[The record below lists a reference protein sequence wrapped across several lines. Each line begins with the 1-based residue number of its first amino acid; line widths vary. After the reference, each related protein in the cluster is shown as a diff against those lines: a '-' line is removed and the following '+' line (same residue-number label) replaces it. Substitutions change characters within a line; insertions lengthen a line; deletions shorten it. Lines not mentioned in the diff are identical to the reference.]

1 MRKKLIC
8 LALLTI
14 ASSSQAAFD
23 FNFSA
28 VKDGGNAD
36 NATIQ
41 KLEPAKNTD
50 KIVGKTVYF
59 NGRCTSPDVE
69 QGVSKEEAKYDIV
82 TCSNDNGRIL
92 VSSDLAGRQ
101 FLTSNFDKKKIIQG
115 KVIDVSAIGS
125 HLIVKPVSVKEE
137 P

>member
-8 LALLTI
+8 IALLTI

-41 KLEPAKNTD
+41 KLEPSKNTA

-59 NGRCTSPDVE
+59 NGRCSSPDVE
-69 QGVSKEEAKYDIV
+69 RGVSKDEAKYDIV

-125 HLIVKPVSVKEE
+125 YLIVKPVSVKEE

>member
-8 LALLTI
+8 LAFLTI

-28 VKDGGNAD
+28 VKEGGNAD
-36 NATIQ
+36 NATIR
-41 KLEPAKNTD
+41 KLEPSKNTD
-50 KIVGKTVYF
+50 KIIGKTVYF
-59 NGRCTSPDVE
+59 RGQCTGPDVE
-69 QGVSKEEAKYDIV
+69 QGASKQEAKYDIV
-82 TCSNDNGRIL
+82 SCSNDNGNIL

-101 FLTSNFDKKKIIQG
+101 FLTGNWSKKKIIQG
-115 KVIDVSAIGS
+115 KVIDVSAMS
-125 HLIVKPVSVKEE
+125 SYLIVKPVSVKEE